1 MKNPQRT
8 SAWGRL
14 AVAPLLFCA
23 WAMAGCA
30 EGDGSDLEPWPGTLV
45 EGLAAM
51 EAFAAEQKFDDALA
65 VADRLDHTGG
75 LAELRGRMAEITGGA
90 SEDLLAPL
98 DRSLSALGLP
108 ALNAPQRGEVQ
119 FARALALLGS
129 VASVEA
135 STAGGDDGAEARED
149 AAGRMER
156 AILAFG
162 RARAAGGEVSLDAV
176 YDLGTL
182 DLQLAESIRATIPEV
197 SGGPPPPPPS
207 GKDAASGGEEPDPLD
222 LARAAYLAARED
234 LIERLRMGEGDDARA
249 NVELALR
256 RLRELDEIQRQR
268 EDQQDQQDDGET
280 SDDPQE
286 NEGSEDEEQ
295 DPSDSEKEP
304 EEQDGDQESESDQ
317 PSEEEQEEEPEDEPE
332 EGEQP
337 EPELEEDPDEEQE
350 GEQGEPEEEPEGEE
364 LMTAEELSRILD
376 RNREHQEKGEGLRRK
391 LRIGRKEPARRDW

>member
-108 ALNAPQRGEVQ
+108 ALNAPQRGEIQ

-156 AILAFG
+156 AILALG
-162 RARAAGGEVSLDAV
+162 RARAAGGDVSLDAV

-182 DLQLAESIRATIPEV
+182 DLEVAESIRATIPEV

-268 EDQQDQQDDGET
+268 EEQQEQQDQQDDGET

-317 PSEEEQEEEPEDEPE
+317 PSEEEQEEEPE

-376 RNREHQEKGEGLRRK
+376 RNRKHQEKGEGLRRK